1 MTENPPSLFAQLTA
15 AAEAAAQAKAEAH
28 QPPRRHGMLPGSTT
42 ARVLTELRG
51 AYPKPLRHGELMQRV
66 GASRGA
72 ICWAVRY
79 LQAAGLIEGIQRPN
93 RPPYL
98 LYRAILEERD
108 DA

>member
-15 AAEAAAQAKAEAH
+15 AQAKAEAEAH

-42 ARVLTELRG
+42 TRVLAELRG

-66 GASRGA
+66 AASRGA
-72 ICWAVRY
+72 ICWAVHY
-79 LQAAGLIEGIQRPN
+79 LRKHGLIEPIPRLS

-98 LYRAILEERD
+98 LYRAISKDRD
-108 DA
+108 DE

>member
-28 QPPRRHGMLPGSTT
+28 QPPRRHGMLPG
-42 ARVLTELRG
+42 RRRPVLTELRG

-79 LQAAGLIEGIQRPN
+79 LQAAGLIEAIQRPN